1 MTILRDNFTPETK
14 RILGSRVAFRCCF
27 PGCGIL
33 TIGPNTIADD
43 KFITLGEA
51 AHIHAAA
58 PGGPR
63 FLKAM
68 TVEERKAFDNGI
80 WLCRH
85 HAKLIDADFG
95 NYSAETLV
103 QWKKTMEAE
112 TYRQLKD
119 LAKVNVPDP
128 TTIVCLNPKL
138 MFEGIWKGAINDTWR
153 FIVKEFIYG
162 DLALLRE
169 YSSTNQRPFH
179 KYIIVESQGDGRLIQ
194 NQFEWKQD
202 DNGLEISVNVFPPVV
217 RRDPNHIGTDLAW
230 EGDLVIENG
239 DLKLVSGKALAKQ
252 IIERNLNIQLGS
264 WWANPRLGTLFNIY
278 YSEHKNNRELL
289 NRIIKIELTRLIT
302 IPIKPED
309 PADQPELSFINR
321 IHEVKVMEEV
331 DGSVPVFIS
340 LEWGDGTFWADTIK
354 VFVGDDSAQIEEEIN
369 DLPDLFKEMID
380 KEPIDIL
387 KRLTANL
394 TGSEMQQKV
403 DAKVILK
410 IFKELLPAIMG
421 KADEAL
427 NKEVFPLFDSHVLY
441 RSFDN
446 NSYEYNTSVDLELQ
460 LLKRGLV
467 QQVGVTISLK
477 GFKKAGIKAFDVLS
491 DLFIYFND
499 YNFMIGGTRSNP
511 WTTKLYNEMPT
522 NKEIDGLANQFI
534 NHLIKQVNQKILEI
548 N

>member
-1 MTILRDNFTPETK
+1 MTSSRHNFNKETK

-33 TIGPNTIADD
+33 TIGPTTIEDN
-43 KFITLGEA
+43 KSITLGEA

-68 TVEERKAFDNGI
+68 KAEERKAFDNGI

-95 NYSAETLV
+95 NYSAETLI

-119 LAKVNVPDP
+119 LAKVNLPDP
-128 TTIVCLNPKL
+128 TTLVCLNPKL
-138 MFEGIWKGAINDTWR
+138 MFEGVWTGAINDTWR
-153 FIVKEFIYG
+153 FIVKKFIYG

-169 YSSTNQRPFH
+169 YSTTSQQPFH
-179 KYIIVESQGDGRLIQ
+179 RYIIVESQGDGRLIQ
-194 NQFEWKQD
+194 NNFEWKQNAD
-202 DNGLEISVNVFPPVV
+202 GLEISVNVFPPVV
-217 RRDPNHIGTDLAW
+217 RRDPNHIGSDLAW
-230 EGDLVIENG
+230 ADDLVIESG

-252 IIERNLNIQLGS
+252 NIEEILNIQLGS
-264 WWANPRLGTLFNIY
+264 WWANPKLGTLFNVY
-278 YSEHKNNRELL
+278 YREHKNNRELL

-309 PADQPELSFINR
+309 PSDQPELSFINR

-331 DGSVPVFIS
+331 DAIIPVFIS
-340 LEWGDGTFWADTIK
+340 LEWGDGSYWEDTIN
-354 VFVGDDSAQIEEEIN
+354 VFMDHHTDQVDDEIN
-369 DLPDLFKEMID
+369 DITDFLKKTDT
-380 KEPIDIL
+380 EPIDIL
-387 KRLTANL
+387 KQLTAKL
-394 TGSEMQQKV
+394 TGAEMHQKV
-403 DAKVILK
+403 NAEVILK
-410 IFKELLPAIMG
+410 IYKELLPVIME

-441 RSFDN
+441 RSFDD

-467 QQVGVTISLK
+467 QQVGVTIALK
-477 GFKKAGIKAFDVLS
+477 GFKKAGVKAFDVLS
-491 DLFIYFND
+491 DLHIYFND
-499 YNFMIGGTRSNP
+499 YNYMIGGTTSDP
-511 WTTKLYNEMPT
+511 WATKLYDQMPT
-522 NKEIDGLANQFI
+522 SKEIAGLANKFI
-534 NHLIKQVNQKILEI
+534 DHLIKQVNQKILAI